1 MLNEIEHKQQ
11 SLVDL
16 YLYAAG
22 LYMSVKGLWLLSH
35 PALSSGILHA
45 LTLDCSDGVCFVP

>member
-22 LYMSVKGLWLLSH
+22 LYMSVKGL
-35 PALSSGILHA
+35 
-45 LTLDCSDGVCFVP
+45 